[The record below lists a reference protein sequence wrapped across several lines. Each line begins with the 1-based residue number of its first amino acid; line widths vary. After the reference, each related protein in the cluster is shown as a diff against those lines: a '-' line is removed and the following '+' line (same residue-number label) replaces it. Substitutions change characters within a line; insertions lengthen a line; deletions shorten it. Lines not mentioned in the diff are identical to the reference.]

1 MRIAIPLA
9 NGLLAQH
16 FGHCE
21 KFALVDVDPA
31 AKQITA
37 SVEVEAP
44 EHQPGLLPPWLRD
57 QGVNLVIAGG
67 MGSRAHALF
76 QAASIQVVTGAP
88 AQDAASIVRQY
99 LEGTLVTGENVCDH

>member
-1 MRIAIPLA
+1 
-9 NGLLAQH
+9 
-16 FGHCE
+16 
-21 KFALVDVDPA
+21 
-31 AKQITA
+31 
-37 SVEVEAP
+37 
-44 EHQPGLLPPWLRD
+44 
-57 QGVNLVIAGG
+57 